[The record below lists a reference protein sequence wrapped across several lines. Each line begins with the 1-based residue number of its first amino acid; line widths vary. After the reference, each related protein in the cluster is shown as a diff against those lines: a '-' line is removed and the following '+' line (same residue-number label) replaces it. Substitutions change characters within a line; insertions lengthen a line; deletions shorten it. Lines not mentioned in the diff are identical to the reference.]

1 MANDAVNKG
10 AKILTFRPKQ
20 AKILPGIRKVM
31 PAEKRRIS
39 QPVFLVP
46 MKRKECAFRSSCIR
60 ECIEPARASF
70 TDEIRAKLSLEIEYW
85 LRSLNQL
92 KNPDK
97 KEFQEKS
104 KYARRATWAMEG
116 SVIPVGGEE
125 GGGTNC
131 LCGKAVPGTKSMK
144 SMQAFTI
151 EQMREVVDGMDFGL
165 DLSGAYV
172 SLKDGPVSG
181 MHPDFAILL
190 TRIANLNLP
199 QDDSALKTLMMDGG
213 LYGIRLISR
222 MTAEPTV
229 PHDARMSYVW
239 AMDKLVSS
247 AIFNSEKVEV
257 INDYLAL
264 ALSRFYTVEERIN
277 MIEGSPWSWVQT
289 GHNLPTMGSKPNIPN
304 LRQMISFSVS
314 EFFQAII
321 NMSARLGEI
330 ATSSKENM
338 QQHQESAQSIYA
350 GLKES
355 IRLLAGKEQPNKR
368 VLWEFCKRKTQEH
381 QWDELDSGEQAMAK
395 YVLRKMWGNG
405 ELETDSV
412 DALLEVLNA
421 EDVDAERYV
430 RNLDLEQD

>member
-1 MANDAVNKG
+1 MANDAANKG
-10 AKILTFRPKQ
+10 ATILTFRPKQ
-20 AKILPGIRKVM
+20 AKILPGIMKGM
-31 PAEKRRIS
+31 PSKQTRRIS

-46 MKRKECAFRSSCIR
+46 MKGKECAFRSSCIR
-60 ECIEPARASF
+60 DCVEPARASF
-70 TDEIRAKLSLEIEYW
+70 TDEIRAKLGLEIEYW
-85 LRSLNQL
+85 LRLLNRI

-97 KEFQEKS
+97 KEFQKKS
-104 KYARRATWAMEG
+104 KYAREASWTMEG
-116 SVIPVGGEE
+116 SVIPVGGEK
-125 GGGTNC
+125 GGGSNC
-131 LCGKAVPGTKSMK
+131 LCGKSLAGRNSMK
-144 SMQAFTI
+144 AMQAFTI
-151 EQMREVVDGMDFGL
+151 EQMKEVVDGMDFGL

-172 SLKDGPVSG
+172 SLEGGPVSG

-229 PHDARMSYVW
+229 PHDARMSYIG
-239 AMDKLVSS
+239 AMNKLVSS
-247 AIFNSEKVEV
+247 ASFETEDVEV

-264 ALSRFYTVEERIN
+264 ALSRFYAVEERIG
-277 MIEGSPWSWVQT
+277 MEEGSPWSWVQT
-289 GHNLPTMGSKPNIPN
+289 EHNLPTMRSKPNIPN

-314 EFFQAII
+314 ESFQAII

-395 YVLRKMWGNG
+395 YVLRKMWGNE

-412 DALLEVLNA
+412 DALLEVLTA
-421 EDVDAERYV
+421 EDLDADKYV
-430 RNLDLEQD
+430 RELNLE